1 MRRFVIAGSL
11 AAMTAF
17 SGVAHAQEPVW
28 MQDEYCIYRK
38 LTDTLDYEAV
48 AEAYLS
54 GTERDENIRKLL
66 TAAADVCDAELT
78 EGMTDGQRQIA
89 ANIGIYGATADYLV
103 EDLMFDGVTDD
114 QIGGM
119 FAVLEDMSEDEVG
132 VLAKA
137 EWRNDAA
144 VVDRMK
150 SALIAKGV
158 PERDFTINTALQII
172 ELAALAL
179 EASSLYAIA
188 GYLDE
193 IP

>member
-1 MRRFVIAGSL
+1 MRAFVMAGLL
-11 AAMTAF
+11 AAF
-17 SGVAHAQEPVW
+17 SGVAHARQEPVW

-66 TAAADVCDAELT
+66 TAAADVCNAELT
-78 EGMTDGQRQIA
+78 EGMTDVQRQIA
-89 ANIGIYGATADYLV
+89 AEIGIYGATADYLV